1 MFISTIILIPWIVF
15 GFKNPDK
22 DFLNLNQTKK
32 SLTLL
37 LLTEIAYFII
47 LFLFLGDKS
56 PNIAGSGSFGWNYF
70 LIYEKGVFPT
80 QLLEYI
86 HPTLGDKVD
95 NYPIIYF
102 GTALIMDYLL
112 LLIISPKTFYRLG
125 FNRTKSL

>member
-15 GFKNPDK
+15 GFKNSCK

-56 PNIAGSGSFGWNYF
+56 P
-70 LIYEKGVFPT
+70 T

-86 HPTLGDKVD
+86 HPTLGDRVD
-95 NYPIIYF
+95 DYPVIYF